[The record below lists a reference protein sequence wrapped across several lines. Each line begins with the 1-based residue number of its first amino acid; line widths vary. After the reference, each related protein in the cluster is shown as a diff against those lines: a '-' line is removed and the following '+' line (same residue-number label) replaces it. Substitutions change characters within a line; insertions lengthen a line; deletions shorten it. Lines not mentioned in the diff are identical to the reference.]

1 MPDYDELMV
10 DPKLF
15 FVRTD
20 LTINPRTVLSR
31 PRQYDSQAVNTM
43 TVANG
48 DVLLVYDV
56 TDPANPVYVKTIG

>member
-10 DPKLF
+10 DPRLF

-20 LTINPRTVLSR
+20 LTINPTTILSR
-31 PRQYDSQAVNTM
+31 PRQYDSQSVKTM

-48 DVLLVYDV
+48 DVLVVYDV